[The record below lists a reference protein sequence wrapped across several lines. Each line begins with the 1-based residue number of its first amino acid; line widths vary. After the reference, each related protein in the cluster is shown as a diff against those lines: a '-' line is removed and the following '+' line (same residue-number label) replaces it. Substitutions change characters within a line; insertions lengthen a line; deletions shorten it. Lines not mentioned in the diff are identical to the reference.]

1 MSVANPYLTF
11 KNIQDAVIA
20 DSKLGEAS
28 REQVKRFINQGYA
41 DLITRRKREFLD
53 DDFNY
58 ALDGKQTGDCS
69 VTNGSTT
76 VNWTDTSTTLAFA
89 TGAEYKL
96 WIGGTN
102 EVYDIVSNTSSTIT
116 LDLAY
121 VGSTNTSAVA
131 TIVQSSI
138 LLSDTIKTVYQAT
151 HDYNTYQPQ
160 MVGPQRLQEVKKLE
174 GEQQEGKARLVT
186 VDEKNSNLQ
195 SRLYVWPYPDADYI
209 IKLKCSKYFT
219 QLTNDS
225 DEPLIPTEYR
235 QILYWYALA
244 QAYGIQRNANWY
256 ASALQ
261 NYNTWLARLDTEIKP
276 NQDEPSLVWNYTNRF
291 VRPFARFYNGPRD
304 EE

>member
-53 DDFNY
+53 EDYNY
-58 ALDGKQTGDCS
+58 ALSGKQTGDCS
-69 VTNGSTT
+69 VTNGSANVT
-76 VNWTDTSTTLAFA
+76 WTDTSTSPVFVA
-89 TGAEYKL
+89 GAEYKL
-96 WIGGTN
+96 YIGGTN
-102 EVYDIVSNTSSTIT
+102 EIYDISAGSTSTIT
-116 LDLAY
+116 LDVAY
-121 VGSTNTSAVA
+121 VGSTNTSATC

-138 LLSDTIKTVYQAT
+138 LLADTIKTVYQAT
-151 HDYNTYQPQ
+151 HDYYSYQPQ
-160 MVGPQRLQEVKKLE
+160 MLGPQRLQEIKKLE
-174 GEQQEGKARLVT
+174 GEQQEGKARYVT

-195 SRLYVWPYPDADYI
+195 SRLFTFPYPDEDYI

-256 ASALQ
+256 GVALQ
-261 NYNTWLARLDTEIKP
+261 NYNAWLARLDTELKP

-291 VRPFARFYNGPRD
+291 VRPFSRFYNGPRD